1 MNTTASV
8 ALVTGAA
15 SGLGKATA
23 ALLAA
28 RHTLVLCD
36 VAAEPL
42 QACRAELEKRGARA
56 RAVVCDVSNRDEVTR
71 AVATAAGLGRIDA
84 VFHAAGLGP
93 SQVDNGERLYA
104 VNLFGS
110 AYLVEALTPV
120 VGDGAAVV
128 LVASQASYFAT
139 FMLPPEARAVLEDPL
154 AVDFYSK
161 LQALEA
167 KHNPMDPEVAYGASK
182 LGVRLLAEKTAAR
195 WGERNARIN
204 TISPGI
210 IDTPMSVFEAQ
221 HKPAMQMITDMT
233 PLKRW
238 GKPDEI
244 ASAAG
249 FLLSPGASFI
259 TGVDLLVDGG
269 STKAVEALIRQM

>member
-1 MNTTASV
+1 MNTTDSI

-36 VAAEPL
+36 VAREPL
-42 QACRAELEKRGARA
+42 EAYCAELERGGARA
-56 RAVVCDVSNRDEVTR
+56 HAVVCDVSKRDEVTR
-71 AVATAAGLGRIDA
+71 AVETAAGLGRIDA

-110 AYLVEALTPV
+110 AYLVETLTPV
-120 VGDGAAVV
+120 VGNGAAVV

-139 FMLPPEARAVLEDPL
+139 FMLPPEARAILEDPL
-154 AVDFYSK
+154 AADFYSK
-161 LQALEA
+161 LQALDG
-167 KHNPMDPEVAYGASK
+167 KHDPMAPEIAYGASK

-204 TISPGI
+204 SLSPGI
-210 IDTPMSVFEAQ
+210 IDTPMSVLEAES
-221 HKPAMQMITDMT
+221 KPAMQMITDMT

-238 GKPDEI
+238 GRPAEI

-249 FLLSPGASFI
+249 FLLSPESSFI

-269 STKAVEALIRQM
+269 STKAVEALMRQM